1 MQCGLYNDTRD
12 AIVARLNMVQAS
24 WGQGKA
30 YYSNQAQPLALE
42 QTNPLCRFK
51 AVGYSMI
58 PKHENSDGLVGMA
71 IGKKASEVEAG
82 RAQLVTSLQGVLGN
96 KPGVSLSVETLLED
110 QEQWV
115 TLQNVKHGDVLIKS
129 RWLPSSPAPVSLTST
144 RAIVTLFLHCG
155 ENIGDVKR
163 SAPCS
168 RCEVRCG
175 QEKRR
180 VWVSSP
186 RGPRHDPKY
195 RQGCSF
201 LSSDPGQDSLQL
213 VVEDQRSGQS
223 LGRVSIPLTVLIESP
238 GNRINNTRWS
248 LEAGTGEESS
258 VTISAALLSY

>member
-1 MQCGLYNDTRD
+1 MSAL
-12 AIVARLNMVQAS
+12 RLQLLADGTHFLDS
-24 WGQGKA
+24 A
-30 YYSNQAQPLALE
+30 EREALE
-42 QTNPLCRFK
+42 AAQRRWEAMLRAMLEDP
-51 AVGYSMI
+51 
-58 PKHENSDGLVGMA
+58 EGLH
-71 IGKKASEVEAG
+71 S
-82 RAQLVTSLQGVLGN
+82 VLGECSDA
-96 KPGVSLSVETLLED
+96 GSEDDFMGEVSLSVETLLED

-115 TLQNVKHGDVLIKS
+115 TLQNVKHGDILIKS

-163 SAPCS
+163 SAPYS

-223 LGRVSIPLTVLIESP
+223 LGRVTIPLALLVESP
-238 GNRINNTRWS
+238 GNKINHSKWS
-248 LEAGTGEESS
+248 LEAGTGEDSS